1 MSNNTEVISCDLFS
15 TLSSLNFS
23 TEDITGLTPA
33 NFRKGAFLHAKI
45 SASQAT
51 RATDISIQLLT
62 DRVSGEMNYVIVIGR
77 HEGLLQSEAIDPN
90 ADKQYREN
98 RYSRHFISVTDANRL
113 C

>member
-1 MSNNTEVISCDLFS
+1 MQ
-15 TLSSLNFS
+15 
-23 TEDITGLTPA
+23 
-33 NFRKGAFLHAKI
+33 KFLL
-45 SASQAT
+45 ASAT

-98 RYSRHFISVTDANRL
+98 RYSRHFISVTDANTKALKKPAR
-113 C
+113 

>member
-45 SASQAT
+45 SAS
-51 RATDISIQLLT
+51 R
-62 DRVSGEMNYVIVIGR
+62 
-77 HEGLLQSEAIDPN
+77 P
-90 ADKQYREN
+90 RERLIFPFN
-98 RYSRHFISVTDANRL
+98 YSRIVFQVK
-113 C
+113 

>member
-45 SASQAT
+45 SIA
-51 RATDISIQLLT
+51 
-62 DRVSGEMNYVIVIGR
+62 V
-77 HEGLLQSEAIDPN
+77 P
-90 ADKQYREN
+90 RERLIFPFN
-98 RYSRHFISVTDANRL
+98 YSRIVFQVK
-113 C
+113 

>member
-51 RATDISIQLLT
+51 RATDISF
-62 DRVSGEMNYVIVIGR
+62 N
-77 HEGLLQSEAIDPN
+77 
-90 ADKQYREN
+90 
-98 RYSRHFISVTDANRL
+98 YSRIVFQVK
-113 C
+113 

>member
-45 SASQAT
+45 SA
-51 RATDISIQLLT
+51 R
-62 DRVSGEMNYVIVIGR
+62 
-77 HEGLLQSEAIDPN
+77 EG
-90 ADKQYREN
+90 
-98 RYSRHFISVTDANRL
+98 ANKFL
-113 C
+113 I